1 MRVRVNQGY
10 GVSSAPAGEW
20 ASRNPGR
27 GPGRQLGFT
36 LIELLV
42 VIAIIAILAAM
53 LLPALS
59 RAKGKAQR
67 VQCLSNLKQ
76 LHIAAHLYADDNQG
90 DYVNNDVVSSDPGPN
105 AWIQGNVQGY
115 TTLPPYQSWISSGV
129 LWPYNKS
136 YSIYQCPSSRATVK
150 SGVPHNRSYSI
161 NVWIGCRSGASA
173 LLNDAY
179 AAPAWKETSVKTP
192 SQVFVF
198 IEENQVSIDNGALG
212 VNSRATPAFWNL
224 PSNRHQDSCALTFA
238 DGHAELWKWKGDV
251 NRLNAIYSATDPTV
265 GGGGNGRASASAN
278 PINPTPT
285 SSTDLDFT
293 RLADALPLK

>member
-1 MRVRVNQGY
+1 MIIPVESGCLM
-10 GVSSAPAGEW
+10 SPASGMCANRKPASDS
-20 ASRNPGR
+20 ASRR
-27 GPGRQLGFT
+27 GFT

-42 VIAIIAILAAM
+42 VIAIIAILAGM

-67 VQCLSNLKQ
+67 IQCMNNIKQ
-76 LHIAAHLYADDNQG
+76 LQIATHLYTDDNQG
-90 DYVNNDVVSSDPGPN
+90 EYVNNDVVGSDPGPN

-115 TTLPPYQSWISSGV
+115 TTLPPYQNWISVGV

-136 YSIYQCPSSRATVK
+136 YNLYQCPASRATVRT
-150 SGVPHNRSYSI
+150 GVLHNRSYSI
-161 NVWIGCRSGASA
+161 NVWVGCHSGASA
-173 LLNDAY
+173 LLTDAY
-179 AAPAWKETSVKTP
+179 AAPALRETTVKSP

-212 VNSRATPAFWNL
+212 VNSRSTPSFWNL
-224 PSNRHQDSCALTFA
+224 PSNRHQDSCSLSFA

-251 NRLNAIYSATDPTV
+251 NRLNQKYSAIDPTV
-265 GGGGNGRASASAN
+265 GGSGNVRPSASAN
-278 PINPTPT
+278 PINPTST
-285 SSTDLDFT
+285 SPNDPDFL